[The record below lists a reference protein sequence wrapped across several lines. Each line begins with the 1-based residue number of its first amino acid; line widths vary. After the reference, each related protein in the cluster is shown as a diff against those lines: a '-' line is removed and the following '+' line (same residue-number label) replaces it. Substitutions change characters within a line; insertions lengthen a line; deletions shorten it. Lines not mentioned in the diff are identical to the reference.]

1 MTQEIEQWMK
11 DYVNEMMG
19 MESVFNDGKPLS
31 NRQRVSVLT
40 RIVQRNPK
48 GGELAVAAEA
58 LIHEALQEREA
69 GEWMFSLGTGCIP
82 PSAPARIKTLASAY
96 AEARTVGEKMR
107 RFHAFVYAW
116 NDWVNTQS
124 A

>member
-31 NRQRVSVLT
+31 LRQRVSVLT
-40 RIVQRNPK
+40 RIIQRNQK
-48 GGELAVAAEA
+48 GDALAVAAEA

-69 GEWMFSLGTGCIP
+69 GEWMFSLRTGPVP
-82 PSAPARIKTLASAY
+82 PSAPAHIKELARALDR
-96 AEARTVGEKMR
+96 AQGAGDIWWATH
-107 RFHAFVYAW
+107 RFILAW
-116 NDWVNTQS
+116 NDWGMP
-124 A
+124 AF

>member
-31 NRQRVSVLT
+31 LRQRVSVLT
-40 RIVQRNPK
+40 RIIQRNPK
-48 GGELAVAAEA
+48 GDALAVAAEA

-69 GEWMFSLGTGCIP
+69 GEWMFSLRTGPVP
-82 PSAPARIKTLASAY
+82 PSAPAHIKELARALDR
-96 AEARTVGEKMR
+96 AQGAGDIWWATH
-107 RFHAFVYAW
+107 RFILAW
-116 NDWVNTQS
+116 NDWGMP
-124 A
+124 AF